1 VSNST
6 PSSASFEAPGRG
18 IRQAARPLL
27 ELQNLSAHYVSARGT
42 RVVRAVDDV
51 SLSLNAG
58 ETLGIVGE
66 SGSGKSTLA
75 LTILRILPPAAR
87 IVGGSMLFEG
97 EDLVQKSDAEM
108 RHVRGKKIAMILQD
122 PMASLNPLFTIGDQ
136 VAEPIRV
143 HEGATRANAWRR
155 AVDLL
160 KSVRIPSPQTRVRQY
175 PHEMSGGMRQ
185 RIVGAIGISCEPR
198 LLIAD
203 EPTTSLDL
211 TIQAQYLNLLS
222 ELQREHHLALIFIT
236 HNLGIVAK
244 MCDQL
249 AVMYAGR
256 VVESGPVSRV
266 FNTPAHPYT
275 EALLNSIPRMTDNR
289 HRLTAIDGQPP
300 DLAALP
306 AGCSFAARCPRAFA
320 RCRQETPP
328 EFRLDSAFGEVRTAR
343 CWLAAPGVDAAE
355 IGIRSEAV

>member
-1 VSNST
+1 MT
-6 PSSASFEAPGRG
+6 TA
-18 IRQAARPLL
+18 PLL
-27 ELQNLSAHYVSARGT
+27 ELENLSAHYVSAQGT
-42 RVVRAVDDV
+42 RVVRAVDEV
-51 SLSLNAG
+51 SLRLNAG

-75 LTILRILPPAAR
+75 LTIMRVLPPAAR
-87 IVGGSMLFEG
+87 IVGGRMLFEG

-108 RHVRGKKIAMILQD
+108 QHVRGKRIAMILQD
-122 PMASLNPLFTIGDQ
+122 PMVSLNPLFTIGDQ

-143 HEGATRANAWRR
+143 HEGERR
-155 AVDLL
+155 ATAWSRARELL
-160 KSVRIPSPQTRVRQY
+160 RSVRIPSPETRLTQY

-185 RIVGAIGISCEPR
+185 RIVGAIGISCQPR

-211 TIQAQYLNLLS
+211 TIQAQYLGLLRD
-222 ELQREHHLALIFIT
+222 LQREHGLALIFIT

-256 VVESGPVSRV
+256 VVESGPVSRI
-266 FNTPAHPYT
+266 FNAPAHPYT
-275 EALLNSIPRMTDNR
+275 EALLNSIPRMSDWDK
-289 HRLTAIDGQPP
+289 RLTAIAGQPP

-306 AGCSFAARCPRAFA
+306 RGCSFAQRCPRAFD
-320 RCRQETPP
+320 RCRSEAPP
-328 EFRLDSAFGEVRTAR
+328 AFAPEEGRIVR
-343 CWLAAPGVDAAE
+343 CWLADPVAVGAAWRGGGAGVWLC
-355 IGIRSEAV
+355 GL

>member
-1 VSNST
+1 MG
-6 PSSASFEAPGRG
+6 PL
-18 IRQAARPLL
+18 PLL
-27 ELQNLSAHYVSARGT
+27 KLENLSTHYVSAGGA

-51 SLSLNAG
+51 SLSIHAG

-75 LTILRILPPAAR
+75 LTILRLLPPAAR
-87 IVGGSMLFEG
+87 ITSGRMLFDG
-97 EDLVQKSDAEM
+97 EDLLRKSDAEM
-108 RHVRGKKIAMILQD
+108 RHVRGRRIAMILQD

-143 HEGATRANAWRR
+143 HEGAGRATAWRR
-155 AVDLL
+155 ACDLL
-160 KSVRIPSPQTRVRQY
+160 KAVRIPSPQTRLSQY

-185 RIVGAIGISCEPR
+185 RIVGAIGISCGPR

-211 TIQAQYLNLLS
+211 TIQAQYLNLLR
-222 ELQREHHLALIFIT
+222 ELQRAHGLALIFIT

-256 VVESGPVSRV
+256 VVESGPVRQI
-266 FNTPAHPYT
+266 FEAPAHPYT
-275 EALLNSIPRMTDNR
+275 KALLSSIPRMSDGR
-289 HRLTAIDGQPP
+289 QRLTAIEGQPP

-306 AGCSFAARCPRAFA
+306 PGCAFA
-320 RCRQETPP
+320 PRCTSAFDRCREVQPP
-328 EFRLDSAFGEVRTAR
+328 ELVSVNSSTVR
-343 CWLAAPGVDAAE
+343 CWLDARSAGSSQVAIGMGAA
-355 IGIRSEAV
+355 